1 MCPCQLLHIFPTYFN
16 NFTNFVHLPDPPQ
29 TPSGTPP
36 GPPGTP
42 PGPSRTPQ
50 DPLGPGHRNLFS
62 KNKRESGSSSWHR
75 TRICKRCRWDE
86 GGSLSWH
93 RNTAPNTNSHRGNAA
108 ARRNARSGRITM
120 VFQCFSKRPGRP
132 PRHPRRVPGRS
143 LGVPG
148 GSLGSPRDAQGPSR
162 DPQELP
168 RDSLGGARDAQGP
181 PRDHPWG
188 P

>member
-36 GPPGTP
+36 GPSGTS

-93 RNTAPNTNSHRGNAA
+93 RNHISQRWGKRRGWLTELAQRPIFHKQKRVAPHASTKDQWQAMG
-108 ARRNARSGRITM
+108 
-120 VFQCFSKRPGRP
+120 
-132 PRHPRRVPGRS
+132 
-143 LGVPG
+143 
-148 GSLGSPRDAQGPSR
+148 
-162 DPQELP
+162 LP
-168 RDSLGGARDAQGP
+168 AP
-181 PRDHPWG
+181 
-188 P
+188 